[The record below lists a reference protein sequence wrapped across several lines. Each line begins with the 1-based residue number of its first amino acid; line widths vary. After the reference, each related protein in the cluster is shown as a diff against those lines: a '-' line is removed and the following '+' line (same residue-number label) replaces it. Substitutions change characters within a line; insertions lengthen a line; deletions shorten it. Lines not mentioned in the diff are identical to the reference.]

1 MSLSSLQ
8 FIFIFLPLAFLLY
21 CFIPQKYKYIILFAV
36 SLLFYA
42 WGGLN
47 SLWLLLACI
56 LFTFVSGLSITK
68 CRKAGDHRFAKIS
81 FIIAVAGNVLILC
94 LYKYVF
100 DEMPIGISFFTF
112 SELSY
117 LCDIYLRDMD
127 APANPLDMALY
138 VSFFPKVTSG
148 PIVQFKD
155 FKDQIHKAKVTS
167 IGVERGAYYIII
179 GLFKKVLLADRLG
192 AAFTAIT
199 SAGTLSVGGAWLGMI
214 FYSLQLYFDFAGYS
228 DMAIGVASL
237 FGYNFK
243 KNFDRPYTSENIQ
256 VFWRKWHIS
265 LGEWFRDY
273 VYIPLGG
280 NRGST
285 GFQIRNMAVV
295 WILTGIWHGN
305 SFNFVLWGLWHL
317 GFILLYRFVLKD
329 AYDRLPRVVR
339 ILLTDLVVFVGW
351 VFFFSK
357 SAGASFSYL
366 GTLFYSS
373 AGFFNGI
380 SGFVFAQYFL
390 LLAVAIVCC
399 TGVVDKLD
407 KKLSYQM
414 GKTGTYC
421 SLAIKA
427 LLLLFCIAEIVSSTY
442 QTFLY
447 FQF

>member
-47 SLWLLLACI
+47 SLWLLLGCI
-56 LFTFVSGLSITK
+56 VFTFVGGLSIVS
-68 CRKAGDHRFAKIS
+68 CREDGDDRFAKIS
-81 FIIAVAGNVLILC
+81 FIIAAAGNILVLG

-112 SELSY
+112 SALSY
-117 LCDIYLRDMD
+117 LCDLYIREMD
-127 APANPLDMALY
+127 SPKNPLDMALY
-138 VSFFPKVTSG
+138 VAFFPKITSG

-155 FKDQIHKAKVTS
+155 FKDQIHRAKVTP

-192 AAFTAIT
+192 AAFAATEA
-199 SAGTLSVGGAWLGMI
+199 AGTLSVGGAWLGML
-214 FYSLQLYFDFAGYS
+214 FYGLQLYFDFAGYS

-280 NRGST
+280 NRGET
-285 GFQIRNMAVV
+285 GFQMRNLAIV
-295 WILTGIWHGN
+295 WILTGLWHGN
-305 SFNFVLWGLWHL
+305 SMKYLIWGLWHL
-317 GFILLYRFVLKD
+317 AFILLYRFVLKNAFD
-329 AYDRLPRVVR
+329 ALPKILR
-339 ILLTDLVVFVGW
+339 ILVTDLVAFAGW
-351 VFFFSK
+351 IFFFAPST
-357 SAGASFSYL
+357 GAAFGYL
-366 GTLFYSS
+366 GNLFYSP
-373 AGFFNGI
+373 AGFVNGASNFI
-380 SGFVFAQYFL
+380 FAQNFL
-390 LLAVAIVCC
+390 LLVISIVCC
-399 TGVVDKLD
+399 SSIVDKLD
-407 KKLSYQM
+407 KKISYQM

-442 QTFLY
+442 QTFMY